1 MDNYFEDAQ
10 LQELLSKNK
19 KEIPFRD
26 FEENLMLEIYK
37 ENERNRAIIK
47 NIRLSWLFFAFG
59 MVSGIA
65 FNSFLSRFNESI
77 LVLTPDKIVLPVQII
92 ISLIFLFLLEKL
104 IKISF
109 LKNH

>member
-1 MDNYFEDAQ
+1 MDNNFEDPH

-19 KEIPFRD
+19 KEMPFRD

-37 ENERNRAIIK
+37 ESERNRAIIK
-47 NIRLSWLFFAFG
+47 NIKLSWFFFAFG
-59 MVSGIA
+59 FASAIA
-65 FNSFLSRFNESI
+65 LTSVFSRFNESI
-77 LVLTPDKIVLPVQII
+77 LGLSPDKIVLPIQLFL
-92 ISLIFLFLLEKL
+92 SLLFLFLLEKL